1 MAQHMAQPTTRHFN
15 YLAIG
20 AGSGGI
26 ASANRAAMRGASA
39 AVIEA
44 KAVGGTCV
52 NVGCV
57 PKKVM
62 WYGAH
67 IAEALKYSPD
77 YGFKLTDN
85 GFDWAT
91 LVKNREA
98 YIERIHGGYQR
109 GFASNGVEYIQGF
122 ARFINANT
130 VEVNG
135 EHITADHITIAV
147 GGKPTLPAIPGAEH
161 GIDSDG
167 FFSLTH
173 QPKKALVVGAGY
185 IAVEIAGV
193 LHALGTDT
201 KLLVR
206 KDRPLRNFD
215 SDITDMLLERL
226 TQDQFQ
232 LHAHINV
239 LSIVKN
245 NDGNLTVNCDNG
257 ISFSDV
263 DCLIWAIG
271 REPAIANLNLAAAG
285 VKTDPQGYIRTD
297 KYQNTN
303 VSGIYAVGDITG
315 EAQLTPVAI
324 KAGRL
329 LAERLFNSAMP
340 DAHMDYSL
348 IPTIVF
354 SHPPIGTIGLTE
366 DEAKLQYGVANIT
379 VYRSNFA
386 AMYNAIT
393 SHRALSRFKLVCAG
407 VDEKV
412 VGLHGIGEGMD
423 EIIQGFAV
431 AMKMGATKADFDST
445 VALHP
450 TSAEEF
456 VTLR

>member
-1 MAQHMAQPTTRHFN
+1 MTRHYD

-26 ASANRAAMRGASA
+26 ASANRAAIRGAKA

-67 IAEALKYSPD
+67 IAEAIKYSEA
-77 YGFKLTDN
+77 YGFDLKQN
-85 GFDWAT
+85 GFDWGT
-91 LVKNREA
+91 LVRNREA
-98 YIERIHGGYQR
+98 YIERIHGGYKR
-109 GFASNGVEYIQGF
+109 GFESNGVEYIEGF
-122 ARFINANT
+122 ARFVDKNT

-135 EHITADHITIAV
+135 EKITADHITIAV
-147 GGKPTLPAIPGAEH
+147 GGRAIIPSCEGAEY

-167 FFSLTH
+167 FFALEER
-173 QPKKALVVGAGY
+173 PNKAVVVGAGY

-193 LHALGTDT
+193 LHALGADSH
-201 KLLVR
+201 LLVR
-206 KDRPLRNFD
+206 RDRPLRYFD
-215 SDITDMLLERL
+215 EDITDALLERL
-226 TQDQFQ
+226 AQDGPT
-232 LHAHINV
+232 LHTNTV
-239 LSIVKN
+239 VQKVEKGD
-245 NDGNLTVNCDNG
+245 DGMLTIHTETGDAIEG
-257 ISFSDV
+257 V
-263 DCLIWAIG
+263 DCLVWAIG
-271 REPAIANLNLAAAG
+271 REPATDKINLEAAG
-285 VKTDPQGYIRTD
+285 VEVDPVGFIRTD

-303 VSGIYAVGDITG
+303 VEGIYAVGDITG

-329 LAERLFNSAMP
+329 LSERLFNPELP
-340 DAHMDYSL
+340 DAHMDYTQ

-354 SHPPIGTIGLTE
+354 SHPPIGTVGLTE
-366 DEAKLQYGVANIT
+366 VEAIAKYGEGNVK
-379 VYRSNFA
+379 VYRSKFA
-386 AMYNAIT
+386 AMYNAVT
-393 SHRALSRFKLVCAG
+393 PHRALSTFKLVCTG
-407 VDEKV
+407 PEEKV
-412 VGLHGIGEGMD
+412 VGIHGIGEGMD
-423 EIIQGFAV
+423 EILQGFAV
-431 AMKMGATKADFDST
+431 AMKMGATKADFDAT

>member
-1 MAQHMAQPTTRHFN
+1 MTRHYN

-26 ASANRAAMRGASA
+26 ASANRAAMRGAKA

-67 IAEALKYSPD
+67 IAEAIKYSNS
-77 YGFKLTDN
+77 YGFDLTQQ
-85 GFDWAT
+85 GFNWAT
-91 LVKNREA
+91 LVQHREA
-98 YIERIHGGYQR
+98 YIERIHGAYQR
-109 GFASNGVEYIQGF
+109 GFASNGVDLIEGF
-122 ARFINANT
+122 ARFVDKNT

-135 EHITADHITIAV
+135 ELISADHITIAV
-147 GGKPTLPAIPGAEH
+147 GGRPSRPNIPGAEL

-167 FFSLTH
+167 FFALTT
-173 QPKKALVVGAGY
+173 QPTKAVVVGAGY

-201 KLLVR
+201 HLLIR
-206 KDRPLRNFD
+206 GDRPLRGFD
-215 SDITDMLLERL
+215 TDITDTLLSRMQQDKLQLHTQSDVVKVEAAAEDRL
-226 TQDQFQ
+226 TVHLKDG
-232 LHAHINV
+232 
-239 LSIVKN
+239 SILFN
-245 NDGNLTVNCDNG
+245 
-257 ISFSDV
+257 V

-271 REPAIANLNLAAAG
+271 REPTTDKINLAAAG
-285 VKTDPQGYIRTD
+285 VKTDEQGYIRTD

-303 VSGIYAVGDITG
+303 VPGIYAVGDITG
-315 EAQLTPVAI
+315 EAQLTPVAV
-324 KAGRL
+324 KAGRM
-329 LAERLFNSAMP
+329 LAERLFNKNMP
-340 DAHMDYSL
+340 DAHMDYDL
-348 IPTIVF
+348 IPTVVF

-366 DEAKLQYGVANIT
+366 AEAITKYGKEQIK
-379 VYRSNFA
+379 VYRSSFA

-393 SHRALSRFKLVCAG
+393 PHRALSTFKLVCQG
-407 VDEKV
+407 ENEKV

-423 EIIQGFAV
+423 EVLQGFAV
-431 AMKMGATKADFDST
+431 AIKMGATKADFDAT

-456 VTLR
+456 VTMR

>member
-1 MAQHMAQPTTRHFN
+1 MTRHYD

-26 ASANRAAMRGASA
+26 ASANRAAIRGAKA

-67 IAEALKYSPD
+67 IAEAIKYSSA
-77 YGFKLTDN
+77 YGFNIEQK

-98 YIERIHGGYQR
+98 YIERIHGGYKR
-109 GFASNGVEYIQGF
+109 GFESNGVEYIEGF
-122 ARFINANT
+122 ARFVDANT

-135 EHITADHITIAV
+135 EHITADHITVAV
-147 GGKPTLPAIPGAEH
+147 GGRAIIPEIPGAEY

-167 FFSLTH
+167 FFALNER
-173 QPKKALVVGAGY
+173 PNKAVVVGAGY

-193 LHALGTDT
+193 LHALGSDAH
-201 KLLVR
+201 LLVR
-206 KDRPLRNFD
+206 GDRPLRYFD
-215 SDITDMLLERL
+215 RDITDALLTRL
-226 TQDQFQ
+226 QQDGPE
-232 LHAHINV
+232 LHTGCVVQRVEKQANGLLTIYCEN
-239 LSIVKN
+239 
-245 NDGNLTVNCDNG
+245 GNRID
-257 ISFSDV
+257 DV
-263 DCLIWAIG
+263 DCLVWAIG
-271 REPAIANLNLAAAG
+271 REPATDKINLEAAG
-285 VKTDPQGYIRTD
+285 VSVDSQGFIRTD

-303 VSGIYAVGDITG
+303 VKGIYAVGDITG

-329 LAERLFNSAMP
+329 LAERLFNPEMSH
-340 DAHMDYSL
+340 AHMDYSQ

-354 SHPPIGTIGLTE
+354 SHPTIGTVGLTE
-366 DEAKLQYGVANIT
+366 AEARDVHGDAVK
-379 VYRSNFA
+379 VYKSQFA
-386 AMYNAIT
+386 AMYNAVT
-393 SHRALSRFKLVCAG
+393 PHRALSTFKLVCVG
-407 VDEKV
+407 PEERV

-423 EIIQGFAV
+423 EILQGFAV
-431 AMKMGATKADFDST
+431 AMKMGATKADFDAT

>member
-1 MAQHMAQPTTRHFN
+1 MTRHFN

-26 ASANRAAMRGASA
+26 ASANRAAQRGASA

-44 KAVGGTCV
+44 NAVGGTCV

-67 IAEALKYSPD
+67 IAEALKYSPA
-77 YGFKLTDN
+77 YGFDISQN
-85 GFDWAT
+85 GFNWAT
-91 LVKNREA
+91 LVQNREA
-98 YIERIHGGYQR
+98 YIQRIHASYQR
-109 GFASNGVEYIQGF
+109 GFASNGVTLIEGF
-122 ARFINANT
+122 ARFVDANT

-135 EHITADHITIAV
+135 ERITADHITIAV
-147 GGKPTLPAIPGAEH
+147 GGRPTRPDIPGSEH

-167 FFSLTH
+167 FFALTT
-173 QPKKALVVGAGY
+173 QPKKALVIGAGY

-201 KLLVR
+201 HLLVR

-215 SDITDMLLERL
+215 SDITDMLLERMA
-226 TQDQFQ
+226 QDKLK
-232 LHAHINV
+232 LHTHTEVSRVEKTAAGTLAVHC
-239 LSIVKN
+239 S
-245 NDGNLTVNCDNG
+245 NG
-257 ISFSDV
+257 SVFDDV

-271 REPAIANLNLAAAG
+271 REPATDKLNLAAAG
-285 VKTDPQGYIRTD
+285 VTTDNDGYIRTD

-303 VSGIYAVGDITG
+303 VKDIYAVGDITG

-324 KAGRL
+324 KAGRM
-329 LAERLFNSAMP
+329 LAERLFNPALP

-366 DEAKLQYGVANIT
+366 AEAVEHYGADNIK

-393 SHRALSRFKLVCAG
+393 EHRALSRFKLVCAG
-407 VDEKV
+407 PNEKV

-423 EIIQGFAV
+423 EVLQGFAV
-431 AMKMGATKADFDST
+431 AMKMGATKADFDAT

-456 VTLR
+456 VTMR

>member
-1 MAQHMAQPTTRHFN
+1 MTRHFN

-44 KAVGGTCV
+44 NAVGGTCV

-77 YGFKLTDN
+77 YGFN
-85 GFDWAT
+85 ISQHSFNWAT
-91 LVKNREA
+91 LVNNREA
-98 YIERIHGGYQR
+98 YIKRIHASYQR
-109 GFASNGVEYIQGF
+109 GFGTNGVSYIEGF
-122 ARFINANT
+122 ARFVNANT

-147 GGKPTLPAIPGAEH
+147 GGKPTRPDIPGAEH

-167 FFSLTH
+167 FFALQT
-173 QPKKALVVGAGY
+173 QPKKALVIGAGY
-185 IAVEIAGV
+185 IAVELAGV

-201 KLLVR
+201 HLLVR
-206 KDRPLRNFD
+206 KDRPLRHFD
-215 SDITDMLLERL
+215 SDITDMLLERMA
-226 TQDQFQ
+226 QDNLN
-232 LHAHINV
+232 LHRHTNV
-239 LSIVKN
+239 SRIDKIS
-245 NDGNLTVNCDNG
+245 DGNFTVYCENG
-257 ISFSDV
+257 TVFNQV

-271 REPAIANLNLAAAG
+271 REPAVEQLHLGAAG
-285 VKTDPQGYIRTD
+285 VVTDKHGFIRTD
-297 KYQNTN
+297 KFQNTN
-303 VSGIYAVGDITG
+303 VNGIYAVGDVTG

-324 KAGRL
+324 KAGRM
-329 LAERLFNSAMP
+329 LAERLFNSAMA
-340 DAHMDYSL
+340 DAHMDYRL
-348 IPTIVF
+348 IPTVVF

-366 DEAKLQYGVANIT
+366 QEATAEYGADNIK

-393 SHRALSRFKLVCAG
+393 EHRALSRFKLICAG
-407 VDEKV
+407 VNEKV

-423 EIIQGFAV
+423 ELLQGFAV
-431 AMKMGATKADFDST
+431 AMKMGATKADFDAT

-456 VTLR
+456 VTLRER

>member
-1 MAQHMAQPTTRHFN
+1 MARHFN

-67 IAEALKYSPD
+67 IAEAIKYSAD
-77 YGFKLTDN
+77 YGFKLADN

-91 LVKNREA
+91 LVKNRQA
-98 YIERIHGGYQR
+98 YIERIHAGYKR
-109 GFASNGVEYIQGF
+109 GFASNGVELIEGF
-122 ARFINANT
+122 ARFVNANT

-135 EHITADHITIAV
+135 EQITADHISIAV
-147 GGKPTLPAIPGAEH
+147 GGEPLIPDVPGAEH

-167 FFSLTH
+167 FFALTT

-193 LHALGTDT
+193 LHALGTDSH
-201 KLLVR
+201 LLIR
-206 KDRPLRNFD
+206 HDRPLRDFD
-215 SDITDMLLERL
+215 PDMTDMLLARMK
-226 TQDQFQ
+226 QDKMQ
-232 LHAHINV
+232 LHTHTNV
-239 LSIVKN
+239 RQVVKN
-245 NDGNLTVNCDNG
+245 HAGKLTVSCEDG
-257 ISFSDV
+257 TEFTDV

-271 REPAIANLNLAAAG
+271 RAPATANLNLQAAG
-285 VKTDPQGYIRTD
+285 VKTDNQGYIRTD
-297 KYQNTN
+297 KYQNSN
-303 VSGIYAVGDITG
+303 VKGIYAVGDITG
-315 EAQLTPVAI
+315 EAQLTPVAV

-329 LAERLFNSAMP
+329 LAERLFNPELP

-366 DEAKLQYGVANIT
+366 AQARAQYGDDNIK
-379 VYRSNFA
+379 VYSSSFA

-393 SHRALSRFKLVCAG
+393 SHRALSCFKLVCAG
-407 VDEKV
+407 KDEKV

-423 EIIQGFAV
+423 ELLQGFAV
-431 AMKMGATKADFDST
+431 AMKMGATKADFDAT

>member
-1 MAQHMAQPTTRHFN
+1 MTRHYD

-26 ASANRAAMRGASA
+26 ASANRAAIRGAKA

-67 IAEALKYSPD
+67 IAEALKYSEA
-77 YGFKLTDN
+77 YGFDVQQK
-85 GFDWAT
+85 GFDWST
-91 LVKNREA
+91 LVRNREA

-109 GFASNGVEYIQGF
+109 GFASNGVEYIEGF
-122 ARFINANT
+122 ARFVDSNT

-147 GGKPTLPAIPGAEH
+147 GGRPLIPTCEGAEY

-167 FFSLTH
+167 FFALE
-173 QPKKALVVGAGY
+173 QRPNKAVVVGAGY

-193 LHALGTDT
+193 LHALGSDSH
-201 KLLVR
+201 LLVR
-206 KDRPLRNFD
+206 GDRPLRYFD
-215 SDITDMLLERL
+215 QDITDALLERL
-226 TQDQFQ
+226 KQDGPE
-232 LHAHINV
+232 LHTHT
-239 LSIVKN
+239 IVAKVEK
-245 NDGNLTVNCDNG
+245 DAQGLLTVHTESGDVING
-257 ISFSDV
+257 V

-271 REPAIANLNLAAAG
+271 REPATDSINLAAAG
-285 VKTDPQGYIRTD
+285 VTADANGFIRTD

-303 VSGIYAVGDITG
+303 VKGIYAVGDITG

-329 LAERLFNSAMP
+329 LAERLFNPELP
-340 DAHMDYSL
+340 DAHMDYSQ

-354 SHPPIGTIGLTE
+354 SHPPIGTVGLSE
-366 DEAKLQYGVANIT
+366 EEAKAQYGATNVK
-379 VYRSNFA
+379 VYRSQFA

-393 SHRALSRFKLVCAG
+393 PHRALSTFKLVCTG
-407 VDEKV
+407 DDEKV
-412 VGLHGIGEGMD
+412 VGIHGIGEGMD
-423 EIIQGFAV
+423 EVLQGFAV
-431 AMKMGATKADFDST
+431 AMKMGATKADFDAT

>member
-1 MAQHMAQPTTRHFN
+1 MTRHFN

-44 KAVGGTCV
+44 NAVGGTCV

-77 YGFKLTDN
+77 YGFN
-85 GFDWAT
+85 ISQHSFNWAT
-91 LVKNREA
+91 LVNNREA
-98 YIERIHGGYQR
+98 YIKRIHASYQR
-109 GFASNGVEYIQGF
+109 GFDTNGVSYIEGF
-122 ARFINANT
+122 ARFVNANT

-147 GGKPTLPAIPGAEH
+147 GGKPTRPDIPGAEH

-167 FFSLTH
+167 FFALQT
-173 QPKKALVVGAGY
+173 QPKKALVIGAGY
-185 IAVEIAGV
+185 IAVELAGV

-201 KLLVR
+201 HLLVR
-206 KDRPLRNFD
+206 KDRPLRHFD
-215 SDITDMLLERL
+215 SDITDMLLERMA
-226 TQDQFQ
+226 QDNLN
-232 LHAHINV
+232 LHRHTNV
-239 LSIVKN
+239 SRIDKIS
-245 NDGNLTVNCDNG
+245 DGNFTVYCENG
-257 ISFSDV
+257 TVFNQV

-271 REPAIANLNLAAAG
+271 REPAVEQLHLGAAG
-285 VKTDPQGYIRTD
+285 VVTDKHGFIRTD
-297 KYQNTN
+297 KFQNTN
-303 VSGIYAVGDITG
+303 VNGIYAVGDVTG

-324 KAGRL
+324 KAGRM
-329 LAERLFNSAMP
+329 LAERLFNSAMA
-340 DAHMDYSL
+340 DAHMDYRL
-348 IPTIVF
+348 IPTVVF

-366 DEAKLQYGVANIT
+366 QEATAEYGADNIK

-393 SHRALSRFKLVCAG
+393 EHRALSRFKLICAG
-407 VDEKV
+407 VNEKV

-423 EIIQGFAV
+423 ELLQGFAV
-431 AMKMGATKADFDST
+431 AMKMGATKADFDAT

>member
-1 MAQHMAQPTTRHFN
+1 MTRHYD

-26 ASANRAAMRGASA
+26 ASANRAAIRGAKA

-67 IAEALKYSPD
+67 IAEAIKYSPA
-77 YGFKLTDN
+77 YGFDLQQQ

-91 LVKNREA
+91 LVRNREA
-98 YIERIHGGYQR
+98 YIERIHGAYQR
-109 GFASNGVEYIQGF
+109 GFASNGVDLIEGF
-122 ARFINANT
+122 ATFVDKNT

-135 EHITADHITIAV
+135 ERITADHITIAV
-147 GGKPTLPAIPGAEH
+147 GGRPSRPDIPGAEL

-167 FFSLTH
+167 FFALTE
-173 QPKKALVVGAGY
+173 QPKKAVVVGAGY

-193 LHALGTDT
+193 LHALGSDT
-201 KLLVR
+201 HLLVR

-215 SDITDMLLERL
+215 ADITDALLERMR
-226 TQDQFQ
+226 QDELQ
-232 LHAHINV
+232 LHPHTEVSKVEAA
-239 LSIVKN
+239 S
-245 NDGNLTVNCDNG
+245 DGRLTVYLTDGGMLLN
-257 ISFSDV
+257 V

-271 REPAIANLNLAAAG
+271 REPATDAIQLEAAG
-285 VKTDPQGYIRTD
+285 VSTDAHGFIRTD
-297 KYQNTN
+297 AFQNTN
-303 VSGIYAVGDITG
+303 VPGIYAVGDITG
-315 EAQLTPVAI
+315 EAQLTPVAV
-324 KAGRL
+324 KAGRM
-329 LAERLFNSAMP
+329 LAERLFNPAMP
-340 DAHMDYSL
+340 DASMDYQL
-348 IPTIVF
+348 IPTVVF

-366 DEAKLQYGVANIT
+366 TEAKAKYGDANIK
-379 VYRSNFA
+379 VYRSSFA

-393 SHRALSRFKLVCAG
+393 PHRAMSTFKLVCAG
-407 VDEKV
+407 KEEKV

-423 EIIQGFAV
+423 EVLQGFAV
-431 AMKMGATKADFDST
+431 AMKMGATKADFDAT

-456 VTLR
+456 VTMR

>member
-1 MAQHMAQPTTRHFN
+1 MSRHFN

-20 AGSGGI
+20 GGSGGI

-67 IAEALKYSPD
+67 IAEALKYSRD
-77 YGFKLTDN
+77 YGFDISQN
-85 GFDWAT
+85 NFSWAT

-98 YIERIHGGYQR
+98 YIQRIHASYHK
-109 GFASNGVEYIQGF
+109 GFASNNVEFIEGF
-122 ARFINANT
+122 ATFIDANT

-135 EHITADHITIAV
+135 ERITADHITIAV
-147 GGKPTLPAIPGAEH
+147 GGRPTRPDIPGSEH

-167 FFSLTH
+167 FFALTK
-173 QPKKALVVGAGY
+173 QPKKALVIGAGY
-185 IAVEIAGV
+185 IAVELAGV

-201 KLLVR
+201 HLLVR
-206 KDRPLRNFD
+206 GDRPLRNFD
-215 SDITDMLLERL
+215 SDITDMLLERM
-226 TQDQFQ
+226 TQDKFN
-232 LHAHINV
+232 LHKQTNV
-239 LSIVKN
+239 SKIEKAA
-245 NDGNLTVNCDNG
+245 DGTLTVYTESG
-257 ISFSDV
+257 TSFSDV

-271 REPAIANLNLAAAG
+271 REPATDKLNLSAAG
-285 VKTDPQGYIRTD
+285 VNTDKEGYIRTD
-297 KYQNTN
+297 KFQNTN
-303 VSGIYAVGDITG
+303 VNGIYAVGDITG
-315 EAQLTPVAI
+315 EAQLTPVAV

-329 LAERLFNSAMP
+329 LAERLFNKDMP
-340 DAHMDYSL
+340 NAHMDYSL
-348 IPTIVF
+348 IPTVVF
-354 SHPPIGTIGLTE
+354 SHPTIGTIGLTE
-366 DEAKLQYGVANIT
+366 EEAKAEYGEANIK

-393 SHRALSRFKLVCAG
+393 AYRALSRFKLICAG
-407 VDEKV
+407 DNEKV

-423 EIIQGFAV
+423 EVLQGFAV
-431 AMKMGATKADFDST
+431 AMKMGATKADFDAT

>member
-1 MAQHMAQPTTRHFN
+1 MSSNTRHFD

-26 ASANRAAMRGASA
+26 ASANRAAQRGAKA

-44 KAVGGTCV
+44 GAVGGTCV

-67 IAEALKYSPD
+67 IAEALKYGPA
-77 YGFKLTDN
+77 YGFDISQN

-91 LVKNREA
+91 LVCNREA

-109 GFASNGVEYIQGF
+109 GFANNGVTYIEGF
-122 ARFINANT
+122 ARFVDAHT

-135 EHITADHITIAV
+135 ERISADHITIAT
-147 GGKPTLPAIPGAEH
+147 GAKSRWPELPGAEY

-167 FFSLTH
+167 FFALTE
-173 QPKKALVVGAGY
+173 QPRKAAVVGAGY

-201 KLLVR
+201 HLLVR
-206 KDRPLRNFD
+206 GDRPLRGFD
-215 SDITDMLLERL
+215 HDMTDMLLQRMEHDQLPLHRHFVPTAVTKQPNGLL
-226 TQDQFQ
+226 TISAADGQQ
-232 LHAHINV
+232 LTDI
-239 LSIVKN
+239 
-245 NDGNLTVNCDNG
+245 
-257 ISFSDV
+257 

-271 REPAIANLNLAAAG
+271 RDPNSADLNLAAAG
-285 VKTDPQGYIRTD
+285 IATDDGGHICVDAWQ
-297 KYQNTN
+297 QTN
-303 VSGIYAVGDITG
+303 VAGIYAVGDVTG
-315 EAQLTPVAI
+315 AAQLTPVAI

-329 LAERLFNSAMP
+329 LAERLFNPAM
-340 DAHMDYSL
+340 ANAKMDFSQ

-354 SHPPIGTIGLTE
+354 SHPPIATIGLTE
-366 DEAKLQYGVANIT
+366 AEAREQHGDAVR
-379 VYRSNFA
+379 VYKSQFA

-393 SHRALSRFKLVCAG
+393 PHRALTTVKLVCLG
-407 VDEKV
+407 DDERII
-412 VGLHGIGEGMD
+412 GLHGIGEGMD
-423 EIIQGFAV
+423 EILQGFAV
-431 AMKMGATKADFDST
+431 AIRMGASKADFDAT
-445 VALHP
+445 IALHP

>member
-1 MAQHMAQPTTRHFN
+1 MRHFN

-20 AGSGGI
+20 GGSGGI
-26 ASANRAAMRGASA
+26 ASANRAAIRGASA

-67 IAEALKYSPD
+67 IAEALKYSAA
-77 YGFKLTDN
+77 YGFDVTQN
-85 GFDWAT
+85 QFDWAT

-98 YIERIHGGYQR
+98 YIERIHASYQR
-109 GFASNGVEYIQGF
+109 GFTGNGVSYIEGF
-122 ARFINANT
+122 ARFVDANT

-135 EHITADHITIAV
+135 ERITADHITIAV
-147 GGKPTLPAIPGAEH
+147 GGRPSRPAIPGAEF

-167 FFSLTH
+167 FFALTA
-173 QPKKALVVGAGY
+173 QPKKALVIGAGY

-201 KLLVR
+201 HLLVR

-215 SDITDMLLERL
+215 HDITDMLLERMA
-226 TQDQFQ
+226 QDKLQ
-232 LHAHINV
+232 LHTNTEVSRVEKADSGMLKVHTSGGEV
-239 LSIVKN
+239 F
-245 NDGNLTVNCDNG
+245 DN
-257 ISFSDV
+257 V

-271 REPAIANLNLAAAG
+271 REPATDALNLPAAG
-285 VKTDPQGYIRTD
+285 VITDEQGYIRTD
-297 KYQNTN
+297 KFQNTN
-303 VSGIYAVGDITG
+303 IKGIYAVGDITG

-324 KAGRL
+324 KAGRM
-329 LAERLFNSAMP
+329 LAERLFNPAMP

-348 IPTIVF
+348 IPTVVF
-354 SHPPIGTIGLTE
+354 SHPPIGTLGLTE
-366 DEAKLQYGVANIT
+366 AEAIAQFGADNIT

-393 SHRALSRFKLVCAG
+393 PHRALSRFKLICAG
-407 VDEKV
+407 SDEKV

-423 EIIQGFAV
+423 EVLQGFAV
-431 AMKMGATKADFDST
+431 AMKMGATKADFDAT

>member
-1 MAQHMAQPTTRHFN
+1 MTRHFN

-26 ASANRAAMRGASA
+26 ASANRAAQRGASS

-67 IAEALKYSPD
+67 IAEALKYSPA
-77 YGFKLTDN
+77 YGFDVTKN
-85 GFDWAT
+85 SFSWAT

-98 YIERIHGGYQR
+98 YIQRIHASYQR
-109 GFASNGVEYIQGF
+109 GFDSNGVTLINGF
-122 ARFINANT
+122 ARFVDANT

-135 EHITADHITIAV
+135 ERITADHITIAV
-147 GGKPTLPAIPGAEH
+147 GGRPSRPAIPGSEY

-167 FFSLTH
+167 FFALNE
-173 QPKKALVVGAGY
+173 QPKKALVIGAGY

-201 KLLVR
+201 HLLVR

-215 SDITDMLLERL
+215 SDITDMLLERMA
-226 TQDQFQ
+226 QDKLN
-232 LHAHINV
+232 LHRHTEVSRVEKHDNG
-239 LSIVKN
+239 L
-245 NDGNLTVNCDNG
+245 LTVHTNSG
-257 ISFSDV
+257 EVFSDV

-271 REPAIANLNLAAAG
+271 REPATDTLNLAAAG
-285 VKTDPQGYIRTD
+285 VSTDEQGFIRTD
-297 KYQNTN
+297 KYQNSN
-303 VSGIYAVGDITG
+303 VKGIYAVGDITG

-324 KAGRL
+324 KAGRM
-329 LAERLFNSAMP
+329 LAERLFNKDMP

-348 IPTIVF
+348 IPTVVF
-354 SHPPIGTIGLTE
+354 SHPPIGTLGLTE
-366 DEAKLQYGVANIT
+366 AEAIAQYGKDKVK

-393 SHRALSRFKLVCAG
+393 PHRALSRFKLVCAG
-407 VDEKV
+407 KDEKV

-423 EIIQGFAV
+423 EVLQGFAV
-431 AMKMGATKADFDST
+431 ATKMGATKADFDAT

>member
-1 MAQHMAQPTTRHFN
+1 MSRHFD
-15 YLAIG
+15 YLSIG

-26 ASANRAAMRGASA
+26 ASANRAAIRGAKA

-67 IAEALKYSPD
+67 IAEAIKYSKA
-77 YGFKLTDN
+77 YGFELEQT
-85 GFDWAT
+85 GFDWGT

-98 YIERIHGGYQR
+98 YIERIHGGYKR
-109 GFASNGVEYIQGF
+109 GFEGNGVEYIEGF
-122 ARFINANT
+122 AKFVGPHE

-135 EHITADHITIAV
+135 ERITADHITIAV
-147 GGKPTLPAIPGAEH
+147 GGRATLPPVPGAEH

-167 FFSLTH
+167 FFALTE
-173 QPKKALVVGAGY
+173 QPKKAVVVGAGY

-201 KLLVR
+201 HLLVR
-206 KDRPLRNFD
+206 QDRPLRYFD
-215 SDITDMLLERL
+215 RDIIDTLMGVIERHGPNLHPFSEVKKVDKGSDGLLTITTL
-226 TQDQFQ
+226 
-232 LHAHINV
+232 
-239 LSIVKN
+239 
-245 NDGNLTVNCDNG
+245 NDEE
-257 ISFSDV
+257 ISGV

-271 REPAIANLNLAAAG
+271 REPATDAIGLENAG
-285 VKTDPQGYIRTD
+285 VETDEQGFIRTD

-303 VSGIYAVGDITG
+303 VAGVYAVGDITG

-329 LAERLFNSAMP
+329 LAERLFNQDMP

-354 SHPPIGTIGLTE
+354 SHPPIGTIGLSEVEAIAEYGE
-366 DEAKLQYGVANIT
+366 DQVKAYTSG
-379 VYRSNFA
+379 FA

-393 SHRALSRFKLVCAG
+393 PYRELSNFKLVCVG
-407 VDEKV
+407 KEEKV

-423 EIIQGFAV
+423 EILQGFAV
-431 AMKMGATKADFDST
+431 AMKMGATKADFDAT